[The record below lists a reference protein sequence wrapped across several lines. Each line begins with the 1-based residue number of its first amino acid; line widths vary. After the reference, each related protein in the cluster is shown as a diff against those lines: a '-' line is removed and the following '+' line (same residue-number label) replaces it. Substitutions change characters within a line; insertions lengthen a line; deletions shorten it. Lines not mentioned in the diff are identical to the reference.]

1 MTFRKIIA
9 IGFMIAATTMGQAAN
24 PQTIRERIQ
33 EHRAA
38 RQHEM
43 NPVFPPKGDLRQART
58 VWLTLDG
65 VRRSY
70 LIAVPGGLRPF
81 PVVVLLHGGTE
92 DAEQVW
98 RQTSLPTLALREG
111 FIIVA
116 PNALNKHWNDG
127 RGTVLGGVPSTA
139 DDIGFL
145 KQVIAD
151 VVAKDGGNP
160 KAVFMV
166 GASNGGF
173 MTMHFAC
180 QVPGSLQAASY
191 VVSDLPATEESQCAA
206 PAMPWLAMNG
216 TADPIVPFGGMKA
229 GTVKNGAPQ
238 PELLSAEATFD
249 FWAARDHC
257 GDFVSKDTLP
267 HLNPHDPTSAEKRI
281 CKGDGGLPSIE
292 YVFQGGGHSWPNLQY
307 GPLIR
312 QVIGDSNQDVD
323 AGQAIW
329 SFFKGTL

>member
-1 MTFRKIIA
+1 MTLRKIMA
-9 IGFMIAATTMGQAAN
+9 IGSMIAAIMVNLPAN
-24 PQTIRERIQ
+24 SQTLRERML
-33 EHRAA
+33 ERRAA

-43 NPVFPPKGDLRQART
+43 NSTFPPKGDLRQART
-58 VWLTLDG
+58 VWLTSDG

-70 LIAVPGGLRPF
+70 LIAVPEGLRPL

-98 RQTSLPTLALREG
+98 RQTSLPTLPLREG

-116 PNALNKHWNDG
+116 PNALNKHWNDS
-127 RGTVLGGVPSTA
+127 RGAVLGGAPSTA
-139 DDIGFL
+139 DDVGFL
-145 KQVIAD
+145 KKVIAD

-180 QVPGSLQAASY
+180 QAPGVLRAASY
-191 VVSDLPATEESQCAA
+191 VVSDLPVAEESQCAA
-206 PAMPWLAMNG
+206 SPMPWLAMNG
-216 TADPIVPFGGMKA
+216 TADPIVPFDGMKA

-238 PELLSAEATFD
+238 PELRSAEATFD

-267 HLNPHDPTSAEKRI
+267 HLNPDDPTSAERRI
-281 CKGDGGLPSIE
+281 CKGDDGLPSIE
-292 YVFQGGGHSWPNLQY
+292 YVFQGGGHSWPNRQY

-323 AGQAIW
+323 AGQAILG
-329 SFFKGTL
+329 FFKGTL

>member
-1 MTFRKIIA
+1 MTMRRTMVL
-9 IGFMIAATTMGQAAN
+9 GSVIAAMMAAMLGDS
-24 PQTIRERIQ
+24 QTLRERIRERREAEQ
-33 EHRAA
+33 A
-38 RQHEM
+38 RM
-43 NPVFPPKGDLRQART
+43 NSAFPPKGNLRQART
-58 VWLTLDG
+58 VWLTFNG

-70 LIAVPGGLRPF
+70 LIEVPEGLGPL

-98 RQTSLPTLALREG
+98 RQTSLPTLAQSED
-111 FIIVA
+111 FIVVA
-116 PNALNKHWNDG
+116 PNAVNRHWNDG
-127 RGTVLGGVPSTA
+127 RGTVLGGTASTA
-139 DDIGFL
+139 DDVGFL

-151 VVAKDGGNP
+151 VVAQDGGDS

-173 MTMHFAC
+173 MTMYFAC
-180 QVPGSLQAASY
+180 QAPGLLRAASY
-191 VVSDLPATEESQCAA
+191 AISDLPVTEQSKCGAT
-206 PAMPWLAMNG
+206 PMPWLAMNG
-216 TADPIVPFGGMKA
+216 TADPIVPFEGMKA
-229 GTVKNGAPQ
+229 GTIENGVAQ

-257 GDFVSKDTLP
+257 GEFISKETLP
-267 HLNPHDPTSAEKRI
+267 HLSPGDPTSAEERV
-281 CKGDGGLPSIE
+281 CKGTDGLPSIE
-292 YVFQGGGHSWPNLQY
+292 YVFHGGGHSWPNLQY
-307 GPLIR
+307 GPFIQ